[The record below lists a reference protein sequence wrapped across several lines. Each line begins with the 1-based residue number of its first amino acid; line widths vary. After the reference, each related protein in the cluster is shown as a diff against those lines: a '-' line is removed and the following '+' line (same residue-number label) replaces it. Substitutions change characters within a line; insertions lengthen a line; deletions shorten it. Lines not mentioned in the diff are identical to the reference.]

1 MENSKHSSNKTKVE
15 SAFRKLIYTASILLA
30 LSTSSCSYFKDSSSD
45 SEKSAKRLSEA
56 ETRYRKASETKQES
70 DKEFTAAA
78 SELESARQEYDT
90 KK

>member
-1 MENSKHSSNKTKVE
+1 MEKASNKIRGDNT
-15 SAFRKLIYTASILLA
+15 FRNLIYTASILLA

-56 ETRYRKASETKQES
+56 ETRYRKAFESKEES
-70 DKEFTAAA
+70 DKEFTAA
-78 SELESARQEYDT
+78 STELESARKEYDT